1 MDQNEFEEAL
11 KAQVTDPE
19 AETPEVDVEPEEVVA
34 EEPTAEAPE
43 ETAEETEPEV
53 QYPEDV
59 QKFLSKYGGDVNKAL
74 EAAVHAQALIGEQGN
89 ELGELRRMV
98 QELHDREPEKPAPS
112 PFIPDGV
119 QEAILDNPQ
128 DVAVWA
134 IQNENQQV
142 YQAAMAEW
150 YEQDAFNAS
159 RFERQLEREVLKQEL
174 RAEVQPD
181 IENVR
186 QQTAQRAVV
195 DAHRSLSQKYPDFQE
210 TLSTAT
216 EAELAGIDRDLLSS
230 LQQTNPAAAL
240 ELAYRWVSSGR
251 AGQKAAEAAARSEQD
266 KEQKR
271 QAAVV
276 TSGSNGVADPEPSV
290 MEKLAESMLTPEAH
304 SVAHGLVRE

>member
-1 MDQNEFEEAL
+1 MDQNEFEDAL
-11 KAQVTDPE
+11 RAQVTEPEMEPE
-19 AETPEVDVEPEEVVA
+19 AEPDDEVVA
-34 EEPTAEAPE
+34 DEPEPAAEAQE
-43 ETAEETEPEV
+43 ETAEETEPQA

-59 QKFLSKYGGDVNKAL
+59 QRFLSKYGGDVNKAL
-74 EAAVHAQALIGEQGN
+74 EAAVHAQTLIGEQGN

-98 QELHDREPEKPAPS
+98 QDLHERQPERPAPS
-112 PFIPDGV
+112 PFVPEGIQD
-119 QEAILDNPQ
+119 AIVESPQ

-134 IQNENQQV
+134 IQNENGQV

-159 RFERQLEREVLKQEL
+159 RFERQLEREALKQEL

-186 QQTAQRAVV
+186 LQTAQRAVV
-195 DAHRSLSQKYPDFQE
+195 DAHRTLSEKYTDFSDV
-210 TLSTAT
+210 LSTAT
-216 EAELAGIDRDLLSS
+216 EEELAGIDRDLLVS
-230 LQQTNPAAAL
+230 LQTNPAAAL
-240 ELAYRWVSSGR
+240 ELVYRWVSSGR
-251 AGQKAAEAAARSEQD
+251 AGQQAAKAAARSEQD

-276 TSGSNGVADPEPSV
+276 TSGSNGTADPEPSV
-290 MEKLAESMLTPEAH
+290 MEKLKESMLTPEAH